1 MVITSMLFAL
11 LVLLIIGG
19 IIAALIF
26 GAVFALLIMLTIGVI
41 TLIVDRRREKKYLAS
56 AEFSETAIPYKRKK
70 HPRILIAVSLTL
82 LTLFTVIYTVD
93 SILSKKRAMEVQAQL
108 ESSLEWCVE
117 HGEFEAAQKLIENGI
132 TPDIPAYASTESN
145 EPAAEGEHTLL
156 MEYCGSE
163 FTYPDADYE
172 QVEFL
177 VRSGAD
183 VNRRAWTHKAEHISH
198 SGDSTYGYR
207 YSDACGITPLML
219 AASAG
224 NTETVRLLIEYG
236 ADVNAANYCGKTP
249 LMYAATSQ
257 KGDRTVEII
266 EILLENGAEKY
277 AVDNYGQ
284 TAHDHALHFDADKIY
299 EYLR

>member
-1 MVITSMLFAL
+1 MVVTSMLFAL
-11 LVLLIIGG
+11 IVLLIIGG
-19 IIAALIF
+19 IIAAVIF
-26 GAVFALLIMLTIGVI
+26 GIIYSALIMLIIGIV
-41 TLIVDRRREKKYLAS
+41 TLISDKQQEKKYMAS
-56 AEFSETAIPYKRKK
+56 AEFSETPIPYKRKK
-70 HPRILIAVSLTL
+70 YPRILIAVSITTLAL
-82 LTLFTVIYTVD
+82 LTIIYTVD
-93 SILSKKRAMEVQAQL
+93 SITSRKRALEIQAQL

-117 HGEFEAAQKLIENGI
+117 HGEFEAAQKLIENGV

-183 VNRRAWTHKAEHISH
+183 VNRRAWTHEAEHISH
-198 SGDSTYGYR
+198 SGDSTYGYK
-207 YSDACGITPLML
+207 YSDACGVTPLML

-224 NTETVRLLIEYG
+224 NVETVRLLIEYG

-266 EILLENGAEKY
+266 KILLENGAEKY
-277 AVDNYGQ
+277 TVDNYGQ